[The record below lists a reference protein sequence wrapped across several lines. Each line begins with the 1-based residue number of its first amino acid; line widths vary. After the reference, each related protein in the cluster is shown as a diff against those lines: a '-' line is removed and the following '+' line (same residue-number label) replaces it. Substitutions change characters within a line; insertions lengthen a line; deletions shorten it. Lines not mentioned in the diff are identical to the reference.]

1 MKKKSIAALLLALT
15 MCASLCACGGKD
27 SETTTATSAETV
39 EETTAAAETEA
50 PAAAAS
56 TQSWGEFSV
65 DVPADWEFKTGDTF
79 DSNDARYFSVKKST
93 FSYFDFSADGEE
105 NIKKHYEYNKN
116 TYTNEQT
123 DFKETYGDAEWEG
136 FQYSDGF
143 GGYGIEAFTTID
155 GVMIRVASA
164 GFKYDSEE
172 VKTVLGSL
180 KHTGAAAEATTEAAA
195 SEEKTEETTEE
206 TTTEEATTEEEI
218 AYAKY
223 IEMTASRVNIPEG
236 YEEMKDAA
244 PSQYVM
250 SNNETGGKVTYTS
263 GSGSADETVEK
274 IMSGLEFEKKDYE
287 FKSMPWIGAT
297 SDSLYCFATQIGEFY
312 LAITIDF
319 GATMEEMETLCKGIQ
334 VAE

>member
-1 MKKKSIAALLLALT
+1 MKKKSIAAAALALS
-15 MCASLCACGGKD
+15 MCACLCACGGKD
-27 SETTTATSAETV
+27 DNKGDNGSTT
-39 EETTAAAETEA
+39 TTAAAVETTEEVTEA
-50 PAAAAS
+50 PAAAAE
-56 TQSWGEFSV
+56 TKTAGEWSV
-65 DVPADWEFKTGDTF
+65 DVPAEWEFKIGDVF
-79 DSNDARYFSVKKST
+79 DENDTRYFSVKKST

-105 NIKKHYEYNKN
+105 SIKKNYDYNKN

-123 DFKETYGDAEWEG
+123 DFKQTFGDAEWTG

-143 GGYGIEAFTTID
+143 GGYGIEAYATID

-172 VKTVLGSL
+172 AKTVLSSV
-180 KHTGAAAEATTEAAA
+180 KHVGAAAEATTEAAA
-195 SEEKTEETTEE
+195 SEETTEE
-206 TTTEEATTEEEI
+206 TTTEEVTTEEEI

-236 YEEMKDAA
+236 YEELKDAA

-250 SNNETGGKVTYTS
+250 KNNETGGKVTYTS
-263 GSGSADETVEK
+263 GSGNADETVEK

-287 FKSMPWIGAT
+287 FKSIPWIGAT

-319 GATMEEMETLCKGIQ
+319 GATAEEMESLCKGIQ
-334 VAE
+334 IAE